1 MDTLNVLGS
10 ICSIASLAFAVYTY
24 IKSKNDKK

>member
-10 ICSIASLAFAVYTY
+10 ICSIVGLAFAVYTY
-24 IKSKNDKK
+24 IKSRNNEK